1 MLCSRN
7 WKGCVVLLL
16 RFGAVDGQGVGS
28 VRVIS
33 RMTMVFAVIVV
44 LLAFVLALL
53 HFAGGAPCGTGRQQ
67 MPGIEDQQ
75 TSVAVEP
82 CRPTMA
88 ERELQ
93 AAEIG
98 FWGCLVGLVISGSV
112 DLVRRERA

>member
-1 MLCSRN
+1 M
-7 WKGCVVLLL
+7 
-16 RFGAVDGQGVGS
+16 
-28 VRVIS
+28 IS
-33 RMTMVFAVIVV
+33 RMTMIFAVIVV

-98 FWGCLVGLVISGSV
+98 FWVCIVGLVISGSV
-112 DLVRRERA
+112 DLTRRARA